1 MSPILPN
8 DGTAFGGGIVFGEMR
23 SQRHGTLLFDI
34 LSEGLT
40 RATAVIIKE
49 AAGAKESE
57 CERCDN
63 FTGFHVFRSGRRGYS
78 VYLLSD
84 RNL

>member
-1 MSPILPN
+1 MFLNLPILEHLAAVPFWGG
-8 DGTAFGGGIVFGEMR
+8 DGIGGMEHPF
-23 SQRHGTLLFDI
+23 FDI
-34 LSEGLT
+34 LCPGLT
-40 RATAVIIKE
+40 ERRASCTKE
-49 AAGAKESE
+49 APGAKESE

-63 FTGFHVFRSGRRGYS
+63 FAGFQVFRSGRRGHS